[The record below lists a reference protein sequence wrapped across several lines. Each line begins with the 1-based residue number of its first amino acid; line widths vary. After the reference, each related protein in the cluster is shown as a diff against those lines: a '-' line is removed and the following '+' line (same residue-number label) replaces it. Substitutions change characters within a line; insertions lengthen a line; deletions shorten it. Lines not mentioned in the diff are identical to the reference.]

1 LARATADTLGAVLAS
16 ANRANLSADGAT
28 SRADVFSSAGQILA
42 HAALYA
48 VTVAVILL
56 PAAWNGFPLVFS
68 DTGGYLIRPFVHDLE
83 LGRSAL
89 YGAFL
94 AAGIAADFWPNVAI
108 QALLC
113 TWTVRL
119 VLRTQGITSLVL
131 WIAAIAA
138 LCAGTSLPWF
148 AGQLEP
154 DVFMPLSV
162 FAFYLI
168 ALAAPQLRG
177 WEVAALIAVIAFSV
191 AAHMSI
197 FAVLLLLFAFCA
209 MLRVA
214 VELLAIALPRPRLA
228 GTASSLLLGTM
239 LLLGSNYAIAGV
251 ATFTPGGSIFLLGR
265 LLQDGYVKTY
275 LDKKCPDSTLSLCNY
290 RDALPD
296 NSGDWLWDTNN
307 TPLAKLGGWRVF
319 SPEADRI
326 VRDIILQQP
335 GALIVTALK
344 ETFQQLATVATGEGL
359 NARNTW
365 HTQWVLQTYAP
376 ATVQHFDA
384 SAQQNNAFDF
394 HFINALHIPLALGS
408 TLALPILILLCW
420 RRHPG
425 TATLTLTLLAAL
437 VANAAVCATFSV
449 VDDRYQSRIVPI
461 SVLGAGIAC
470 YQLFRSHQRHNR
482 SRMSNDAAAKY

>member
-1 LARATADTLGAVLAS
+1 LAS
-16 ANRANLSADGAT
+16 ANRANLSADGSA

-42 HAALYA
+42 HVAIYA

-83 LGRSAL
+83 LGRSTL

-94 AAGIAADFWPNVAI
+94 ASGIVADFWPNVAI
-108 QALLC
+108 QAFLC
-113 TWTVRL
+113 TWIVRL
-119 VLRTQGITSLVL
+119 VLRTQGMTSLIL
-131 WIAAIAA
+131 WIAAVAA

-162 FAFYLI
+162 LAFYLI
-168 ALAAPQLRG
+168 AFAAPKLHS
-177 WEVAALIAVIAFSV
+177 WEIAVLIAVIAFSIAV
-191 AAHMSI
+191 HMSI

-209 MLRVA
+209 VLRLA
-214 VELLAIALPRPRLA
+214 AALLATALPQPRLA
-228 GTASSLLLGTM
+228 GTASSLVLGTM

-251 ATFTPGGSIFLLGR
+251 VTFTPGGSIFLLGR

-275 LDKKCPDSTLSLCNY
+275 LDEKCPDSTLSLCDY

-307 TPLAKLGGWRVF
+307 TPLTKLGGWRIF

-335 GALIVTALK
+335 GAQIVTALK

-359 NARNTW
+359 DARNTW
-365 HTQWVLQTYAP
+365 HTQWVLQMYAP
-376 ATVQHFDA
+376 GTLRHFDA

-394 HFINALHIPLALGS
+394 HLINALHIPLALGS
-408 TLALPILILLCW
+408 TLALPILVLLCW
-420 RRHPG
+420 RRHPK

-461 SVLGAGIAC
+461 GVLGAGIAC
-470 YQLFRSHQRHNR
+470 YQLFRSRQRYNR
-482 SRMSNDAAAKY
+482 GPVNDDAVPEYSIS